1 MKKLLFVDACITNKQ
16 ISRTRMLCEAYLE
29 NYCAEQ
35 KKEFDLETVVL
46 AERIIQ
52 PMTAEKLTEREK
64 LIAMG
69 HLDHPMFELARKFAE
84 ADEIIIGAPYWD
96 LSFPAIL
103 KVYIGNIMVNTL
115 TFRYGEY
122 GQEGLCKAEKLV
134 YITTAGGYIGN
145 RNHGYN
151 YVKDIANTL
160 GIMDTKLIAAEGLDI
175 AENDANAILQ
185 SAIQALQE

>member
-1 MKKLLFVDACITNKQ
+1 
-16 ISRTRMLCEAYLE
+16 MLCEAYLE